1 MPSHGSD
8 NQVLSNV
15 LPHQVLRKQTLQPA
29 KLIFMLDSEVFEAWA
44 NEQSWVPEGIV
55 VDDTQN
61 NMKTLNTGLTSCG
74 LQASRMKCNIQPC
87 KLNLFHSEVLFL
99 AEAPGGRQ
107 DLSFL

>member
-1 MPSHGSD
+1 MALARRMAKYLVKPRSD
-8 NQVLSNV
+8 VEMNTAFGDEDVDMDEPDN
-15 LPHQVLRKQTLQPA
+15 
-29 KLIFMLDSEVFEAWA
+29 
-44 NEQSWVPEGIV
+44 VPEDNV

-61 NMKTLNTGLTSCG
+61 NIKTLNTGLTSCG

-87 KLNLFHSEVLFL
+87 KLNLSQTEVLFL